1 MYYSDEVIEEIRSR
15 NDIVDV
21 IGSYVNL
28 KHKGNSYTA
37 CCPFH
42 HEKTPS
48 FHVSRDK
55 QMYHC
60 FGCGVGGNVF
70 TFLMEH
76 ENFSFPEAV
85 EQLAERVGYDLPK
98 QSMSQ
103 EAKKQADERTKIKE
117 MNKLAA
123 AYFHYLIK
131 TEHGKKA
138 LEYLQNRGLNEETIK
153 KFGLGYS
160 DVYSDDLYKYL
171 KNKGYTDADMKNS
184 GLIKFDEK
192 YGASD
197 RFWNRVMYPIIDT
210 NNRVIAFGGRTM
222 GDGKPKYINTQDT
235 PVFDKSRNLY
245 GLNLAKKSKRS
256 GIIFCEGY
264 MDVISMHQAGFDN
277 AVASLGTALT
287 VGQVNLIK
295 RYTDHV
301 YLAYDSDEAGTKA
314 ALRALEIMR
323 EFEMPA
329 RVISLKP
336 YKDPDELIQAEGTE
350 AFEKR
355 IEEAKSGTVFEI
367 DLLAKQYNQQD
378 PQERTE
384 FQKKAAQRLSYISDP
399 LERKNYTDSIAKL
412 YDIDKDA
419 LKEWVTRYGVAGGG
433 AIDRTVYRQPGPRMS
448 SEEAK
453 EKQLLKTERLLIA
466 WMVNDTSLF
475 KAFDG
480 VLSPDDFFEPVYH
493 EIVKALFEQYQA
505 TGSVAPAMIINHY
518 QSKEEHEMVSEI
530 LQERFDKEV
539 EGKEKAKAI
548 TELVKRIKKR
558 SIENQIKEHKKD
570 GEMLSKLM
578 VEKARINNLSLDIK

>member
-1 MYYSDEVIEEIRSR
+1 MFYSDEVIEEVRSR

-21 IGSYVNL
+21 INSYVNL

-48 FHVSRDK
+48 FHVSREK

-76 ENFSFPEAV
+76 ENFTFPEAV

-98 QSMSQ
+98 QSMSE
-103 EAKKQADERTKIKE
+103 EARKQADERTKIKE

-131 TEHGKKA
+131 TEHGQKA
-138 LEYLQNRGLNEETIK
+138 MDYLKNRGLTDDTIK

-171 KNKGYTDADMKNS
+171 KNKGYTDQDMKTS

-210 NNRVIAFGGRTM
+210 NNRVIGFGGRTM

-235 PVFDKSRNLY
+235 LVFDKSRNLY

-295 RYTDHV
+295 RFTDHV

-323 EFEMPA
+323 EFELPA

-336 YKDPDELIQAEGTE
+336 YKDPDELIQAEGKE
-350 AFEKR
+350 AFEQR
-355 IEEAKSGTVFEI
+355 IVQAKSGTMFEI
-367 DLLAKQYNQQD
+367 DLLAKKYNQED

-384 FQKKAAQRLSYISDP
+384 FQKKAAQRLSLIEDVM
-399 LERKNYTDSIAKL
+399 ERKNYIDTVSKL
-412 YDIDKDA
+412 YDIDKDG
-419 LKEWVTRYGVAGGG
+419 LKETVTKYGTSAMVLEGRSAFVEPKP
-433 AIDRTVYRQPGPRMS
+433 RTSPEQ
-448 SEEAK
+448 EK
-453 EKQLLKTERLLIA
+453 EQQQLKTERLLIT
-466 WMVNDTSLF
+466 WLINDNSLF
-475 KAFDG
+475 SALEG
-480 VLSPDDFFEPVYH
+480 IITPEDFIEPVYH
-493 EIVKALFEQYQA
+493 DIVKELFEQYQV
-505 TGSVAPAMIINHY
+505 TGTVTPAAIMNHY
-518 QSKEEHEMVSEI
+518 QSREEHEKVSAI
-530 LQERFDKEV
+530 MQQSFDKQINES
-539 EGKEKAKAI
+539 EKNAVVL
-548 TELVKRIKKR
+548 ELVKRIKKR
-558 SIENQIKEHKKD
+558 SIDYRIEHCKGD
-570 GEMLSKLM
+570 NELLSRLM
-578 VEKARINNLSLDIK
+578 MEKARLNSLKLKG

>member
-1 MYYSDEVIEEIRSR
+1 MFYSDEVIEEVRSR

-21 IGSYVNL
+21 INSYVNL
-28 KHKGNSYTA
+28 KQKGNSYTA

-48 FHVSRDK
+48 FHVSREK

-76 ENFSFPEAV
+76 ENFTFPEAV
-85 EQLAERVGYDLPK
+85 EQLAERAGYDLPK
-98 QSMSQ
+98 QSMSE

-123 AYFHYLIK
+123 AYFHYMIK
-131 TEHGKKA
+131 SERGQKA
-138 LEYLQNRGLNEETIK
+138 MEYLKKRGLTDETIK
-153 KFGLGYS
+153 SFGLGYS

-171 KNKGYTDADMKNS
+171 KSKGYTDYDMKNS
-184 GLIKFDEK
+184 GLIRFDEK

-210 NNRVIAFGGRTM
+210 NNRVIGFGGRTM

-245 GLNLAKKSKRS
+245 GLNYAKKSKRI

-277 AVASLGTALT
+277 SVASLGTALT

-295 RYTDHV
+295 RFTDHV

-314 ALRALEIMR
+314 TLRALEIMR
-323 EFEMPA
+323 EFGMPA

-350 AFEKR
+350 ALEQR
-355 IEEAKSGTVFEI
+355 IADAKSGTMYEI
-367 DLLAKQYNQQD
+367 DLLATQYNQED

-384 FQKKAAQRLSYISDP
+384 FQKKAAQRLSLIEDP
-399 LERKNYTDSIAKL
+399 MERKNYIDTVSKL
-412 YDIDKDA
+412 YDIDKMG
-419 LKEWVTRYGVAGGG
+419 LKEAVTKYGASAMENRPVFTENRARYS
-433 AIDRTVYRQPGPRMS
+433 P
-448 SEEAK
+448 EE
-453 EKQLLKTERLLIA
+453 EEENQQLKPERLLIT
-466 WMVNDTSLF
+466 WLINDDTLF
-475 KAFDG
+475 SKLEG
-480 VLSPDDFFEPVYH
+480 IINPTDFIEPVYH
-493 EIVKALFEQYQA
+493 EIVKELFEQYHN
-505 TGSVAPAMIINHY
+505 TGTVTPAAIMNHY
-518 QSKEEHEMVSEI
+518 QSKEEHEKVSAIMQQDFEKKIDDNEKNAVI
-530 LQERFDKEV
+530 L
-539 EGKEKAKAI
+539 
-548 TELVKRIKKR
+548 ELVKRIKKR
-558 SIENQIKEHKKD
+558 SIDYKIKHCQDDSEIF
-570 GEMLSKLM
+570 GKLM
-578 VEKARINNLSLDIK
+578 KEKARLNSLKLN

>member
-1 MYYSDEVIEEIRSR
+1 MFYSDEVIEEVRSR

-21 IGSYVNL
+21 INSYVNL

-48 FHVSRDK
+48 FHVSREK

-76 ENFSFPEAV
+76 ENFTFPEAV

-98 QSMSQ
+98 QSMSE
-103 EAKKQADERTKIKE
+103 EARKQADERTKIKE

-131 TEHGKKA
+131 TEHGQKA
-138 LEYLQNRGLNEETIK
+138 MEYLKNRGLTDDTIK
-153 KFGLGYS
+153 NFGLGYS

-171 KNKGYTDADMKNS
+171 KNKGYTDHDLKSS

-210 NNRVIAFGGRTM
+210 NNRVIGFGGRTM

-235 PVFDKSRNLY
+235 LVFDKSRNLY

-295 RYTDHV
+295 RFTDHV

-323 EFEMPA
+323 EFGLPA

-336 YKDPDELIQAEGTE
+336 YKDPDELIQAEGKE
-350 AFEKR
+350 AFEQR
-355 IEEAKSGTVFEI
+355 IAQAKSGTMFEI
-367 DLLAKQYNQQD
+367 DLLATRYNQED

-384 FQKKAAQRLSYISDP
+384 FQKKVAQRLSLIEDP
-399 LERKNYTDSIAKL
+399 MERKNYIDSVSQM
-412 YDIDKDA
+412 YDIDRDG
-419 LKEWVTRYGVAGGG
+419 LKENVTRYGTSALVME
-433 AIDRTVYRQPGPRMS
+433 RRS
-448 SEEAK
+448 SFVEPKPKTSPEEEK
-453 EKQLLKTERLLIA
+453 EKQQLKTERLLIT
-466 WMVNDTSLF
+466 WLINDNSLF
-475 KAFDG
+475 SALEG
-480 VLSPDDFFEPVYH
+480 IITPGDFIEPVYH
-493 EIVKALFEQYQA
+493 DIVKKLFDQYQT
-505 TGSVAPAMIINHY
+505 TGKVTPAAIMNHY
-518 QSKEEHEMVSEI
+518 QSKEEHEKVSAI
-530 LQERFDKEV
+530 MQQSFDKQINDS
-539 EGKEKAKAI
+539 EKNAVVL
-548 TELVKRIKKR
+548 ELVKRIKKR
-558 SIENQIKEHKKD
+558 SIDYRIEHCKGD
-570 GEMLSKLM
+570 NELLSKLM
-578 VEKARINNLSLDIK
+578 MEKARLNSLKLKG